1 MGWFVVP
8 KLGETCS
15 WAMYDFPERRC
26 TEQCDMEVLGRAEVH
41 GIQGVEIRAVEY
53 APSDCSRIGDADKT
67 ERRFVA
73 QLTETHC
80 RILAESHVEDGVRK
94 LYTFLDGGDFLDN
107 WGFGEDNCGNAV
119 RIAPRGDIRREGSA
133 VTAAV
138 ALALA
143 GGESNV
149 NIMARVAAPV
159 DFTTLAEL
167 SFCDNGVTYFDF
179 AEALSELVNTGHLTL
194 SDDRYAIT
202 DKGRR
207 NGSVCEDNLP
217 FSVRQRCDRGLSRI
231 NAVLRRD
238 AQVRTELL
246 PRTDGSVTLRMILD
260 DEKGNLM
267 TLDVLTVSEEQGARL
282 AERFRA
288 QPEKLYLNILQVL
301 LEEEEE

>member
-1 MGWFVVP
+1 MSRPGFIHD
-8 KLGETCS
+8 KL
-15 WAMYDFPERRC
+15 DIKF
-26 TEQCDMEVLGRAEVH
+26 L
-41 GIQGVEIRAVEY
+41 
-53 APSDCSRIGDADKT
+53 
-67 ERRFVA
+67 
-73 QLTETHC
+73 
-80 RILAESHVEDGVRK
+80 ILY
-94 LYTFLDGGDFLDN
+94 L
-107 WGFGEDNCGNAV
+107 
-119 RIAPRGDIRREGSA
+119 
-133 VTAAV
+133 
-138 ALALA
+138 
-143 GGESNV
+143 
-149 NIMARVAAPV
+149 MARVAAPV

-301 LEEEEE
+301 LGEEEE